1 MAREQFWSKEIE
13 TMSRDEMTVLQGVR
27 LQKAVARAYNGIP
40 SYRKKMQ
47 DIGMEP
53 GDVKGLESLTSL
65 PFTTK
70 QDLRD
75 NYPFGMFAVP
85 LEEVVR
91 IHASSGTTGKQ
102 TVVGYTQRDLDIW
115 SECMARCMTMTGAT
129 HRDLVQVCYGYG
141 LFTGGLGGHYGGETI
156 GAATIP
162 ASTGNTKR
170 QLQIFADFGSNV
182 LLCTPSYAMYLGE
195 AVKKA
200 GIRDQ
205 LKLRIGIF
213 GAEPWTEEMRRQIEE
228 LLGLEAFDIYGL
240 SEISGPGVS
249 CDCHVHNGLHVQEDH
264 FLPEILDKD
273 TLEPMDDHQLGE
285 LVFTCLTKEA
295 FPLIRYR
302 TRDICSLDHTPCA
315 CGRTLVRMGK
325 IQGRSDD
332 MLIIR
337 GINVFPSQVES
348 VLLGMGQTSPYYML
362 VVDRENNLDTLE
374 IQVEMTEH
382 FFSDS
387 IREIETLEKKI
398 AREMQNTLSIS
409 AKVRLVEPGAL
420 PRFEG
425 KAARVIDKRK
435 I

>member
-1 MAREQFWSKEIE
+1 MAQELFWKKEIE
-13 TMSRDEMTVLQGVR
+13 TMSRDEMNALQGQR
-27 LQKAVARAYNGIP
+27 LKEAVTRAYNGVAC
-40 SYRKKMQ
+40 YRKKMQ

-53 GDVKGLESLTSL
+53 GDVKGLENLTDL

-75 NYPFGMFAVP
+75 NYPFGMFATP
-85 LEEVVR
+85 MEDIVR

-102 TVVGYTQRDLDIW
+102 TVVGYTQKDLDIW
-115 SECMARCMTMTGAT
+115 SECMARCMTMAGITKE
-129 HRDLVQVCYGYG
+129 DLVQVCYGYG

-162 ASTGNTKR
+162 ASTGNTHR
-170 QLQIFADFGSNV
+170 QLQLFEDFGSTA

-195 AVKKA
+195 AAIKA
-200 GIRDQ
+200 GIQDK
-205 LKLRIGIF
+205 LKLRVGVF
-213 GAEPWTEEMRRQIEE
+213 GAEPWTDEMRKEIEAR
-228 LLGLEAFDIYGL
+228 LGLEAFDIYGL
-240 SEISGPGVS
+240 SEISGPGVA
-249 CDCHVHNGLHVQEDH
+249 CDCHAHNGLHVQEDH

-273 TLEPMDDHQLGE
+273 TLTPLGDNQAGE

-302 TRDICSLDHTPCA
+302 TRDICTLDHAPCS
-315 CGRTLVRMGK
+315 CGRNLVRMGK

-362 VVDRENNLDTLE
+362 VVDRQNNLDTLE
-374 IQVEMTEH
+374 VQVEMTEN

-387 IREIETLEKKI
+387 VKDMEALEKKI

-409 AKVRLVEPGAL
+409 AKIRLVEPGSL